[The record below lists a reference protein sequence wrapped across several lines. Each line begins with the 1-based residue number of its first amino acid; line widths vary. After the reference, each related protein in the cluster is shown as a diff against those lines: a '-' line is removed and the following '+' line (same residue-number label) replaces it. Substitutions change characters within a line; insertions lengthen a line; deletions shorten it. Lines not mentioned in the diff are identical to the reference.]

1 MKPTRGIVVDG
12 YSLGN
17 PGEGGYKGIDLE
29 TGKVMFQ
36 GKLKHCSNNIA
47 EFLGVCHALGYIK
60 EIWRKEGKVYNE
72 VYTDSQTA
80 IAWVEK
86 KETNTSCTMDDETKN
101 KVERS
106 LRFLVQSGRLALVKK
121 WNTKEWGESPADFGH
136 K

>member
-1 MKPTRGIVVDG
+1 MKPTKGIVVDG

-17 PGEGGYKGIDLE
+17 PGDSGYKGIDLE
-29 TGKVMFQ
+29 TGKIVFQ
-36 GKLKHCSNNIA
+36 GKLKHCSNNVA
-47 EFLGVCHALGYIK
+47 EFLAVCHGLGYIK
-60 EIWRKEGKVYNE
+60 DIWRKEGKEYNS

-86 KETNTSCTMDDETKN
+86 KEINTSCTMDDESRD
-101 KVERS
+101 KVARS
-106 LRFLVQSGRLALVKK
+106 LRFLTQTGGLAGVRK